1 MSTKGVKLWL
11 TTATA
16 EGLQAEARRRG
27 VKYSE
32 VAEELLA
39 AGLTTHTAG
48 RLEERAL
55 PAFTAAVQQVVVE
68 QLRRQERR
76 LVAALAPVGRD
87 AGMAAR
93 VAYAHLYRDHPSV
106 AEADW
111 QEAGDQIEAVLR
123 DGGLAAPM
131 DGPARRAG
139 GS

>member
-1 MSTKGVKLWL
+1 MSTKAVKLWL
-11 TTATA
+11 TLATTEA
-16 EGLQAEARRRG
+16 LQTEARRQGR
-27 VKYSE
+27 KYSE

-39 AGLTTHTAG
+39 AGLTADAAG
-48 RLEERAL
+48 GLEERAL
-55 PAFTAAVQQVVVE
+55 PVFTAAVQQVVAE

-111 QEAGDQIEAVLR
+111 QEAGDQMEAALR
-123 DGGLAAPM
+123 DGALVRPT

-139 GS
+139 G

>member
-1 MSTKGVKLWL
+1 MSTKAVKLWL
-11 TTATA
+11 TLATTEA
-16 EGLQAEARRRG
+16 LHTEARRQGR
-27 VKYSE
+27 KYSE

-39 AGLTTHTAG
+39 AGLTAFAAG
-48 RLEERAL
+48 RLEEQAL
-55 PAFTAAVQQVVVE
+55 PVFTAAVQQVVAE

-87 AGMAAR
+87 AGLAAR

-111 QEAGDQIEAVLR
+111 QEASDQIEALLR
-123 DGGLAAPM
+123 DGGLAAPT

-139 GS
+139 G